1 MKLKL
6 LFVLFFCKIAVFGQ
20 LEASNWYFGYNA
32 GMQFDVNGGVTALEN
47 GKLKTNEGCATISDE
62 LGNLLF
68 YTDGRTVYD
77 RNHIAMPNG
86 NYSAGTGLF
95 GDPSSTQSAMIVPK
109 PGNPNIYYI
118 FTTDEPHHENSMVY
132 PNAFSGTYVEVDGGP
147 TPVSDDGFNNGF
159 NYSIVDLSVI
169 GINGSIGDIVS
180 RNNHLITYDP
190 NPTGQEIKF
199 KCSEKLTAIRNQ
211 SKTGFWILSHF
222 KNKFYAYQLEASGLN
237 TTPIITTIAP
247 LITTDGYRRN
257 AMGQMKVSPDGKKI
271 AIAHGQNYSILGSS
285 INNGGFV
292 YLYDFD
298 NSTGLISN
306 PILVKNYIE
315 AYGVEFSENSSVLYL
330 SYDSGLL
337 QYDIYNSNINAT
349 ENIIYSYR
357 SFGLQIAPN
366 NKIYVVN
373 YSTLKLGVINNP
385 NILGIGCDFQFEAVD
400 LGTGNRAIGLPS
412 YVTSFFNPEIKVEN
426 YCVGDATTFTINTAQ
441 TILNAS
447 WNFDDGTTSS
457 DINASHQFTTPGIYN
472 VSVTATTATG
482 KATKRKKIQIFA
494 MPNIANNIVDQKI
507 CGLASNNNV
516 YDLSQHKSSL
526 LGLQSTV
533 DFNVTFFKNPV
544 DLANHENILP
554 DVNLLLY
561 GSNVFFAKVFNIKNK
576 KCYVSTSF
584 NVILNKQPAAN
595 VLTDY
600 VICENM
606 PYDNIEQFDLSTKN
620 AQLLGTQ
627 LASTF
632 SISYYANQNDATT
645 KSNPIST
652 LYTNVLPTENIY
664 YRIEN
669 NANSNCFVTTKLII
683 KVIQLPN
690 LIAVSVYKKCD
701 DASNNG
707 FEIFDLSSKTT
718 EVLNGQSSSVFNVK
732 YYKNNQNAINNIAE
746 ITTPI
751 INISNNQ
758 TIYYTI
764 TALGNESCKAI
775 GHFDLQVNQ
784 FPKIVTLKNIFNCD
798 DTSNDGFGIFD
809 LATNN
814 NFILGSQSNNHFEIK
829 YFLSHNDA
837 NLNVSPLPQNYYNE
851 SNPQT
856 IYFRIHNKSNVSC
869 FETSNFEIGLYKLP
883 IANKPNNLVTCDDY
897 SNDNKELF
905 DLTVQNSKIL
915 LLQNASDFNITY
927 YSNINNANSGNNF
940 LANNYTNISNPQII
954 YARIENKLNKDCFGT
969 TSFEIMVRDQPN
981 IIIPENYSICEGKN
995 VSITAPSGF
1004 TSYNWSNGSTI
1015 PLAVFTSAGDYTLT
1029 VTKDYGDIICN
1040 DTQNIKI
1047 YNSNIATITNI
1058 EIQDWTDNEN
1068 LITVYVSG
1076 DGDYEYSIDGNI
1088 YQDSQQFFG
1097 LPNGKYTVYVKDK
1110 IGCGIAKEED
1120 IFLLIYP
1127 KFFTPNADGI
1137 NDNWQIKFSEIEP
1150 NIKLSIFDKFGKLIT
1165 QFEGNNLGWNGDIN
1179 NNKLPADDYWFVI
1192 NRENGKEFK
1201 GHFTLKR

>member
-1 MKLKL
+1 
-6 LFVLFFCKIAVFGQ
+6 
-20 LEASNWYFGYNA
+20 
-32 GMQFDVNGGVTALEN
+32 
-47 GKLKTNEGCATISDE
+47 
-62 LGNLLF
+62 
-68 YTDGRTVYD
+68 
-77 RNHIAMPNG
+77 
-86 NYSAGTGLF
+86 
-95 GDPSSTQSAMIVPK
+95 
-109 PGNPNIYYI
+109 
-118 FTTDEPHHENSMVY
+118 
-132 PNAFSGTYVEVDGGP
+132 
-147 TPVSDDGFNNGF
+147 
-159 NYSIVDLSVI
+159 
-169 GINGSIGDIVS
+169 
-180 RNNHLITYDP
+180 
-190 NPTGQEIKF
+190 
-199 KCSEKLTAIRNQ
+199 
-211 SKTGFWILSHF
+211 
-222 KNKFYAYQLEASGLN
+222 
-237 TTPIITTIAP
+237 
-247 LITTDGYRRN
+247 
-257 AMGQMKVSPDGKKI
+257 MKVSPDGKKI
-271 AIAHGQNYSILGSS
+271 AIAHGQNYSILGST
-285 INNGGFV
+285 ITNGGFV

-315 AYGVEFSENSSVLYL
+315 AYGVEFSDNNKVLYL
-330 SYDSGLL
+330 TDGNKLF
-337 QYDIYNSNINAT
+337 QYDLTASNINLSQFVVY
-349 ENIIYSYR
+349 EYS
-357 SFGLQIAPN
+357 SFGLQIGPN
-366 NKIYVVN
+366 NRIYVIN
-373 YSTLKLGVINNP
+373 GSTLKLGVINNP

-758 TIYYTI
+758 TICYTI

-775 GHFDLQVNQ
+775 GNFDLQVNQ
-784 FPKIVTLKNIFNCD
+784 FPKIVTVKNIFNCD

-829 YFLSHNDA
+829 YFSSQNDA
-837 NLNVSPLPQNYYNE
+837 NLNVSPLPQNYYNV

-1040 DTQNIKI
+1040 DTKTIKI

-1058 EIQDWTDNEN
+1058 EVLDWTDNEN

-1076 DGDYEYSIDGNI
+1076 DGDYEYSIDGNT

-1110 IGCGIAKEED
+1110 RGCGIAKEED
-1120 IFLLIYP
+1120 VFLLMYP

-1150 NIKLSIFDKFGKLIT
+1150 NIKLLIFDKFGKLIT